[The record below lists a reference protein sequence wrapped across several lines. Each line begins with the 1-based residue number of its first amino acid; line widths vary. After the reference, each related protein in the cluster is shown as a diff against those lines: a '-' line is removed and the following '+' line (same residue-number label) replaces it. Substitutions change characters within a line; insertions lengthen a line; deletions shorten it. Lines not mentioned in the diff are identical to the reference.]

1 MNATDYLNRSALYRK
16 LVDGPY
22 RESAGVYAAKM
33 SKEGLG
39 RQCTWR
45 SLSLFRDLMDWHVG
59 NGHAPQ
65 DLNEVHVYRFLE
77 HRFEH
82 WKPDSGDRSALRRLL
97 LALREKGLIP
107 AALPIQR
114 SEHEKIV
121 DVFGQYLST
130 ERGLARRD
138 SGEPQA
144 SVASISPGGVSFR
157 RRRVCSAHPG
167 DRYRLCRAT
176 CARRFPPKVAK
187 AMCGVVRAFLRYLHL
202 KGLISTALADCV
214 PSIRRWRLAGLP
226 TFLPA
231 GEGAKVLDAC
241 DRTTAMG
248 RRDYAVLM
256 ILAKLGLRASEVAT
270 LNLDDID
277 WQAGTILVHGKGRR
291 QATMP
296 LRHDVG
302 TAIVAYIRHGRP
314 ASACR
319 RVFLRTLAPHV
330 GFASGCA
337 ITMIAKQALERAG
350 IDGYAH
356 HGAHLFRHSL
366 ATDLLRSGASFAEIG
381 QLLRHRSIDST
392 RIYAKLDIE
401 KLRELSLA
409 WPGGVQ

>member
-1 MNATDYLNRSALYRK
+1 MNATDYMNRSALYRK
-16 LVDGPY
+16 LVYGPY
-22 RESAGVYAAKM
+22 REFAGVYAAKM
-33 SKEGLG
+33 SNEGLG

-65 DLNEVHVYRFLE
+65 DLSEVHVDRFLE
-77 HRFEH
+77 HRFKH
-82 WKPDSGDRSALRRLL
+82 WTPDSGDRSALRRLL
-97 LALREKGLIP
+97 SALRDKGLIP
-107 AALPIQR
+107 AALPVQR
-114 SEHEKIV
+114 SEHEEIV
-121 DVFGQYLST
+121 DVFGQYLSA
-130 ERGLARRD
+130 ERGLAAATVGSHKLLSLRFLREVCPAGADGFAAFTPEIVIGYVERHALDGSAD
-138 SGEPQA
+138 SG
-144 SVASISPGGVSFR
+144 
-157 RRRVCSAHPG
+157 
-167 DRYRLCRAT
+167 
-176 CARRFPPKVAK
+176 K

-202 KGLISTALADCV
+202 KGFISMPLAGCV

-226 TFLPA
+226 TFLPP
-231 GEGAKVLDAC
+231 EKVQKVLDAC

-256 ILAKLGLRASEVAT
+256 ILAKLGLRASEVSN

-277 WQAGTILVHGKGRR
+277 WQSGTILVHGKGRR

-302 TAIVAYIRHGRP
+302 TALVAYIRHGRP

-319 RVFLRTLAPHV
+319 RLFLRTLAPHV
-330 GFASGCA
+330 GFTSGSA
-337 ITMIAKQALERAG
+337 ITWIAKQALEQAD
-350 IDGYAH
+350 IEGYAH

-392 RIYAKLDIE
+392 RIYAKLDID
-401 KLRELSLA
+401 KLRELSLP

>member
-1 MNATDYLNRSALYRK
+1 MNASDYLKRSTLYRK
-16 LVDGPY
+16 LIHGPHGKF
-22 RESAGVYAAKM
+22 AQVYAARL
-33 SKEGLG
+33 SNEGLG

-45 SLSLFRDLMDWHVG
+45 SLSLFRELMDWHVG
-59 NGHAPQ
+59 SGHEPQ
-65 DLNEVHVYRFLE
+65 DLSEGHVSRFFE
-77 HRFEH
+77 HRFKH
-82 WKPDSGDRSALRRLL
+82 WRPDAGDRSALRRLL
-97 LALREKGLIP
+97 STLRQEGLIS
-107 AALPIQR
+107 AAVPIER
-114 SEHEKIV
+114 TEHEQIV
-121 DVFGQYLST
+121 EMFATYLSN
-130 ERGLARRD
+130 ERGLAASTVESHKLLSHRFLMEICPAGADEFAALTPEIVIGYVERHALDGSAD
-138 SGEPQA
+138 SG
-144 SVASISPGGVSFR
+144 
-157 RRRVCSAHPG
+157 
-167 DRYRLCRAT
+167 
-176 CARRFPPKVAK
+176 K

-202 KGLISTALADCV
+202 KGFISTPLADCV

-226 TFLPA
+226 TFLPP
-231 GEGAKVLDAC
+231 EKVQKVLDAC

-248 RRDYAVLM
+248 HRDYAVLM

-277 WQAGTILVHGKGRR
+277 WQSGTIVVHGKGRQ

-392 RIYAKLDIE
+392 RIYAKLDVE
-401 KLRELSLA
+401 KLRELSLP